1 MSVVSTREQ
10 REEVARNLRRL
21 MDVRGLT
28 PKALCWLLG
37 YGPERMQTI
46 KGWLSAEV
54 MPSPMSIS
62 MLCVSLECEECEILG
77 R

>member
-1 MSVVSTREQ
+1 MSRHGTREE

-21 MDVRGLT
+21 MEVRGLT

-37 YGPERMQTI
+37 YGPERMQTVMS
-46 KGWLSAEV
+46 WLTAEV